1 MTAMVAPTVQT
12 AQTAQ
17 IKDVSSSDRLSF
29 TVFLAIALHGL
40 VIFGIAF
47 ELSLP
52 DESAP
57 SVTVTLATHE
67 SKQAPEEA
75 DFVAQSNQ
83 IGSGTLEEAKQITTD
98 LLSPFSSERIE
109 QTQLLN
115 ERQAATQIQA
125 SNDAITTLQADDIIL
140 SQKPG
145 DIEAKENKKGQDS
158 RDIQHLTQEIASL
171 NAKLDKQR
179 QQYAKR
185 PRERVLTSAST
196 KTSRDAAY
204 LNDWTRKVEVVGNE
218 NFPRE
223 AISQQITGELRLQT
237 VVRWDGALIKA
248 ELLGSSGHKILD
260 DAALQIIHRAAPF
273 LPFPPDIRKDTDQL
287 VIIRT
292 WHFEING
299 LSTSQ

>member
-1 MTAMVAPTVQT
+1 MATTATPAYQPTRT
-12 AQTAQ
+12 AA
-17 IKDVSSSDRLSF
+17 VSSGDRLSF
-29 TVFLAIALHGL
+29 TIFLAAALHGL
-40 VIFGIAF
+40 IIFGIVF

-67 SKQAPEEA
+67 SREAPEEA
-75 DFVAQSNQ
+75 DFTAQANQ

-98 LLSPFSSERIE
+98 QLSPFSSETIE

-115 ERQAATQIQA
+115 ETRA
-125 SNDAITTLQADDIIL
+125 SNKEDASNNVLTTSDAETIIAKKPSQTEQA
-140 SQKPG
+140 
-145 DIEAKENKKGQDS
+145 ENKTGKDA
-158 RDIQHLTQEIASL
+158 RDIQNLSQEIASL

-185 PRERVLTSAST
+185 PRERVLTSVST
-196 KTSRDAAY
+196 KAARDAAY
-204 LNDWTRKVEVVGNE
+204 LNDWTRKVEIVGNE

-223 AISQQITGELRLQT
+223 AINKRITGELRLQS
-237 VVRWDGALIKA
+237 VIKWDGSLIRA
-248 ELLGSSGHKILD
+248 EILESSGHRILD

>member
-1 MTAMVAPTVQT
+1 MATTVTPAPQPTQT
-12 AQTAQ
+12 A
-17 IKDVSSSDRLSF
+17 DVSSSDRLSF

-40 VIFGIAF
+40 IIFGIAF

-67 SKQAPEEA
+67 SKEAPEEA
-75 DFVAQSNQ
+75 DFVAQANQ

-98 LLSPFSSERIE
+98 QLSPFSSETIE

-115 ERQAATQIQA
+115 ETRAATRA
-125 SNDAITTLQADDIIL
+125 DANNDVITTTESDTVIA
-140 SQKPG
+140 SKPT
-145 DIEAKENKKGQDS
+145 DIEAMESKEGKDT
-158 RDIQHLTQEIASL
+158 RDIQNLTQEIASL

-185 PRERVLTSAST
+185 PRERVLTSVST

-223 AISQQITGELRLQT
+223 AISQRITGELRLQS
-237 VVRWDGALIKA
+237 VIRWDGALIKA
-248 ELLGSSGHKILD
+248 EILDSSGHRILD